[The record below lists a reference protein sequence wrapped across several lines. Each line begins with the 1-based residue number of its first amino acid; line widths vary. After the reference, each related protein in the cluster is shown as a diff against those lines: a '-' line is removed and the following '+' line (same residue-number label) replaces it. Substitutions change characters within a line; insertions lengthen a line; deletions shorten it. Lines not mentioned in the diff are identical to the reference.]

1 MNVSFL
7 SLRSESTVAQRLE
20 IGLTDFTWHSHALC
34 FLHSPF
40 LYFSKLCLYA
50 QDTIL
55 FKIFFF
61 LGVGSL
67 LILSHSTQACIC
79 LPGRC
84 LSPKEQMVSLQSCS
98 IFMVSQFLPD
108 SMLSGLVAPALLC
121 VFSSFLVPPWELL
134 VKS

>member
-20 IGLTDFTWHSHALC
+20 IGLTDFTWHSQALC

-61 LGVGSL
+61 GGRSL
-67 LILSHSTQACIC
+67 LIHSHSTQASIC

-84 LSPKEQMVSLQSCS
+84 LPPKEQMVSLQSCS
-98 IFMVSQFLPD
+98 VFMVSQFLPD
-108 SMLSGLVAPALLC
+108 SMLSWLVAPALYC